1 MPHSLDPT
9 LLRRI
14 TVLSC
19 AGFASAVATRIAD
32 ALLPSLA
39 REFAITPGA
48 AAAVV
53 STFAMAYGLLQL
65 FFGPVGDRYPKF
77 HVVTWATLACALFA
91 AGAAAMH
98 DFDGLVWLRM
108 LTGAANAAV
117 IPLAMAW
124 IADQVPYERRQPV
137 LARFLTGQVLG
148 LGSGQLLGGVLVD
161 LAGWRAALA
170 ASAAIYAIV
179 FVLLVLEL
187 RRMREAPADAAA
199 TQPRPSSPLA
209 GYVDVLSNPWAR
221 RLLVWVYVE
230 GALQVGSMAFVPT
243 YLHQHFG
250 LPLALSGA
258 TMVLFSLGGF
268 TYTLLA
274 RALLARYAEHGMA
287 AAGGVML
294 GSAFLMLAL
303 GPQVG
308 WSVPAGLVMGLGFYM
323 LHATMQTHATQM
335 APNARGTAVA
345 LFAASLFLG
354 QASGVWLAA
363 RISDLWGLRAVF
375 GASALGLLL
384 VGLTFAAALRA
395 RHARG

>member
-1 MPHSLDPT
+1 MGHALDPA

-19 AGFASAVATRIAD
+19 AGFASAAATRIAD

-53 STFAMAYGLLQL
+53 SAFSMAYGILQL
-65 FFGPVGDRYPKF
+65 VFGPVGDRYPKF
-77 HVVTWATLACALFA
+77 RVVTWATLACALFA
-91 AGAAAMH
+91 TAAAAMR
-98 DFDGLVWLRM
+98 DFDGLVLLRM
-108 LTGAANAAV
+108 LTGAANAAL

-148 LGSGQLLGGVLVD
+148 LGGGQMLGGVLVD
-161 LAGWRAALA
+161 LSGWRAALA
-170 ASAAIYAIV
+170 ASAAIYALV
-179 FVLLVLEL
+179 FVLLLLEL
-187 RRMREAPADAAA
+187 RRMRAADADALPAA
-199 TQPRPSSPLA
+199 ARPSSPLA
-209 GYVDVLSNPWAR
+209 GYAAVLSNPWAR
-221 RLLVWVYVE
+221 RLLVWVYIE
-230 GALQVGSMAFVPT
+230 GALQVGAMAFVPT
-243 YLHQHFG
+243 YLHQRFD
-250 LPLALSGA
+250 LPLSLSGG

-268 TYTLLA
+268 AYTRLA
-274 RALLARYAEHGMA
+274 RALLARHAEHGLA
-287 AAGGVML
+287 LAGGVLL
-294 GSAFLMLAL
+294 GVAFLLLAL
-303 GPQVG
+303 GPHVG

-345 LFAASLFLG
+345 LFASSLFLG

-363 RISDLWGLRAVF
+363 RVSDLWGLRAVF
-375 GASALGLLL
+375 ATSSLGLLL

-395 RHARG
+395 RHVRG